1 MRFGIMDMRFCCAQE
16 SHMSASD
23 SNTYKLSNKVKNKT
37 LVSLSVYN
45 VGREKCEPGKQWGP
59 GVRDHYLIT
68 YVLAGKGTYTVYRPI
83 PQAYHLKAG
92 DVFLIQPDT
101 EVSYRADREDPWEYQ
116 WVGFAGSDAAAMIGS
131 TNFAP
136 GNLVLHTGEHPTHG
150 HSGKS
155 RELGPELSRRLSLI
169 NEAFGPSF
177 RDSVEMTGQLYLA
190 LSLFMHRTAA
200 EGIPVNTE
208 RANVRKACSYIDS
221 HYSFAISI
229 DDVADYVGISR
240 STLYRQFLHCHGQSP
255 KQYLDEFRIHRAC
268 LLLTETD
275 LSVGSIST
283 SLGYTSQLYF
293 SKAFRR
299 LTGVSPSEYRR
310 REQKSRLQ
318 SL

>member
-1 MRFGIMDMRFCCAQE
+1 MRHGDIAMNEVRE
-16 SHMSASD
+16 P
-23 SNTYKLSNKVKNKT
+23 YKLSNKVQNKT

-45 VGREKCEPGKQWGP
+45 VGQEKCAPGKQWGP

-68 YVLAGKGTYTVYRPI
+68 YVLSGKGTYTVYRPAPKI
-83 PQAYHLKAG
+83 YHVTAG
-92 DVFLIQPDT
+92 DVFLVFPET

-116 WVGFAGSDAAAMIGS
+116 WVGFAGSDAAAMIDS

-136 GNLVLHTGEHPTHG
+136 DHLVLHTGEHPTHG

-190 LSLFMHRTAA
+190 LSLFMHRTSA
-200 EGIPVNTE
+200 EGIPVNEE

-229 DDVADYVGISR
+229 EDVARYAGVSR
-240 STLYRQFLHCHGQSP
+240 STLYRQFLHCLGQSP
-255 KQYLDEFRIHRAC
+255 KQYLEDFRMHRAC
-268 LLLTETD
+268 LLLRETS
-275 LSVGSIST
+275 LSVGAVST
-283 SLGYTSQLYF
+283 SLGYSNQLYF
-293 SKAFRR
+293 SRAFRR
-299 LTGVSPSEYRR
+299 HTGQTPTEYRSCT
-310 REQKSRLQ
+310 ETN
-318 SL
+318 